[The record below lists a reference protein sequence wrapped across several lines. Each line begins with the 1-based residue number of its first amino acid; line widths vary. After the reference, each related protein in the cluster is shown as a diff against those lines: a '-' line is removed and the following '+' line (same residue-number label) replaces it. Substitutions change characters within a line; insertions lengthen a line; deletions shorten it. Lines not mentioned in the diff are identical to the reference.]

1 MRALV
6 LIACLLALA
15 PGAARAQHPD
25 PVVVE
30 LYTAQGCEECWR
42 ANAVIVELA
51 RRPDVVALTF
61 PVEYWDYLGWKD
73 TYAHPA
79 FTYRQRLYKTA
90 MRLRDLRTPQ
100 VIVNGVSTTSGLDRR
115 QVLDLV
121 SAHRSARGEGPI
133 VRLGLGGDRVLVR
146 GGEPPPGGAEVW
158 LIRYDP
164 RVTQVA
170 VTSGDNKGRVVPHK
184 NVVKE
189 LIRLG
194 PWTGRGRMYALPPSR
209 YLGLRTVVVV
219 QTIRERRILANDAE
233 R

>member
-1 MRALV
+1 MRALF
-6 LIACLLALA
+6 LIACLLAL
-15 PGAARAQHPD
+15 GATPARAQHPD

-42 ANAVIVELA
+42 ANAMLVELS

-61 PVEYWDYLGWKD
+61 PVDYWDYLGWKD

-79 FTYRQRLYKTA
+79 FTFRQRLYKTA
-90 MRLRDLRTPQ
+90 LRLRDLRTPQ
-100 VIVNGVSTTSGLDRR
+100 VFVNGVSTTSGLDRR
-115 QVLDLV
+115 QVLDLIG
-121 SAHRSARGEGPI
+121 AHRAAPAEGPI
-133 VRLGLGGDRVLVR
+133 VRLGLTGDRVLVR
-146 GGEPPPGGAEVW
+146 SGRLPPGGAEVW

-164 RVTQVA
+164 RVTQVT
-170 VTSGDNKGRVVPHK
+170 VTQGDNKGRVVPHR

-209 YLGLRTVVVV
+209 YARLRTAVVV
-219 QTIRERRILANDAE
+219 QALRDRRIVAADAE